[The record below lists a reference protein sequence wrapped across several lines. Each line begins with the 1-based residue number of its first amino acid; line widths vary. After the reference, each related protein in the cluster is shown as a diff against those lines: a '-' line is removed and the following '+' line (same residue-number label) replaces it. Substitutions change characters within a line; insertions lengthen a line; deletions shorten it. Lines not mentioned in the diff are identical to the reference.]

1 MTPTAFRALRR
12 SLGYSSTQAAEALR
26 CRADTLRRWER
37 GEHEV
42 PGPAAA
48 ALEYHKRLVEHGID
62 QPMPAPKRGRPPA

>member
-1 MTPTAFRALRR
+1 MTPDEFRALRR

-48 ALEYHKRLVEHGID
+48 ALEYHKRLVDCGID
-62 QPMPAPKRGRPPA
+62 NRVPAPRVGRPPR